1 MREIEFK
8 AKRVDDLVWV
18 YGSYTAMRE
27 DDHNECF
34 RAKPH
39 KTYHRIWQW
48 EAGDWGM
55 GGYANYEVIPE
66 TVCQW
71 TGLLD
76 KQGVKIFEGDIFQH
90 ILAHRVIKDAYKEKK
105 ESFYN
110 EKIDTTIVMRLMS
123 ETMPLRTIQQAA
135 RGSET
140 FLLLTSRTY
149 NSQNAPDF
157 FSSSFTEDFNSMTV
171 PL

>member
-1 MREIEFK
+1 MEKQCHNAKIE
-8 AKRVDDLVWV
+8 
-18 YGSYTAMRE
+18 T
-27 DDHNECF
+27 
-34 RAKPH
+34 
-39 KTYHRIWQW
+39 
-48 EAGDWGM
+48 
-55 GGYANYEVIPE
+55 
-66 TVCQW
+66 
-71 TGLLD
+71 
-76 KQGVKIFEGDIFQH
+76 FEGDIFQH

-157 FSSSFTEDFNSMTV
+157 FSNPSFAVINEGFGSNDKMLVGIS
-171 PL
+171 PLLKPS